1 MNCIFTLSDLNT
13 SLENLGNVLFE
24 RLSQFSESI
33 NEPQETKINILK
45 EISKIGDSQQIDS
58 SKIDQAMSVFDPES
72 ENYVGVDSIFSNPD
86 GTIREEFPSIEEI
99 RNAMIAW
106 TIQPNPGQED
116 TSSAKLNNQE
126 KSSQIVVEDP
136 LGMAYGRALKAKIR
150 AQQHAN
156 SVGVHSILFNNNGII
171 NGTHELNNA
180 IQLQQEEL
188 LQNILK
194 YIASKVSNFEYSD
207 TRMYENGQYTG
218 IIEKLQEKYGNLFK
232 FDFNELNALYNNNE
246 LNTLDAYSSWV
257 ILNNFDT
264 ILKETF
270 GKAISIDGNKTKY
283 YIGKYSVAGGSN
295 VYTTWRTNEE
305 IDLSKE
311 INNITQAIITS
322 LPYYTA
328 DSAVPTSKN
337 LKFNE
342 FIYIISKIKELPL
355 HAKQDVDI
363 SGILNYLSKETQNI
377 IKYPVEALLEKNP
390 KTYLSYIIQ
399 AMQDEM
405 FNTFNENIQSL
416 LQGKTIEELNTIYNK
431 KDKNEED
438 YKVLNAMLEILSNTN
453 FQKKYFSK
461 EIQNLLKE
469 KSLFDLINLLRDNPQ
484 KYLPA
489 IIEILN
495 NKIIFTKVKE
505 SVEEKY
511 FASLDR
517 DLINTIYQGIFNGN
531 NPESLLSI
539 QGLRKGFLGT
549 NYYAF
554 ITQTIDSMY
563 KSNFLQYF
571 RDPEGQ
577 IYVRPMYDQS
587 LYNIEQTIRT
597 SINNFNST
605 LIKTNVQHINET
617 YNPTDNS
624 DKQFNLLNTNFLGT
638 FTLNLDGNEY
648 ECSVVSKQ
656 LQNGG
661 VHKMFKVNSK
671 GNPVTDQ
678 NILNMINELIK
689 NNLSLPDTVT
699 YTINDFYKGSLT
711 VSVNLINGTVTYSV
725 NGQDYSFQDKKDYD
739 SLSGVI
745 QDILKQNF
753 DINPDYLEAYL
764 NRISESVYIDRYG
777 LATGALMT
785 LVSRVIA
792 NQYIQEK
799 YIKNSQIVGIEG
811 TDGRL
816 RIDSTLNKR
825 KKLKSI
831 YKGTLYTVTLNSSTG
846 EINFLGSSD
855 TPIIKNLAE
864 ANAQITGRL
873 TSSQIL
879 DGENN
884 ALASSTLSRLV
895 NSLPYQVV
903 KQALAENS
911 AAKNFL
917 LWNPGVYKGVSQ
929 LKELKDNKNNSSKS
943 HISFSNKEMENSL
956 IFIDFV
962 SGLTNVE
969 STKTPLSGGIV
980 AFYPS
985 ENSDK
990 TFAGRLMIDLNAVK
1004 INGTDLFTLIRQD
1017 LNNINLIYPIIREQ
1031 LGNFYNKALENINKE
1046 WKRVQDLCD
1055 EYIINYNNE
1064 ALKYGLPTIIR
1075 KDIKYGDW
1083 STIKQLVEIERSR
1096 SGNENLTELD
1106 FVRNLVTKHNNENP
1120 FDIITLRDQ
1129 IHYVADKKTGELQVN
1144 NSLIANIE
1152 RFRSDKAFKDFMDS
1166 QDLQLLKT
1174 LLKDRLNPDA
1184 TPEIVSL
1191 VGKEWIDPY
1200 TNKVILGKTIDGKI
1214 IKHVEQLQT
1223 IQDIVLNPL
1232 IKAYNGLNYLFTQE
1246 YMNSSV
1252 GAYYAH
1258 PNKKHTVILPEIMSL
1273 EQQYAIQMNDEA
1285 ARKLAQDKRNVDFTA
1300 AMHAF
1305 QKGLIQGIPD
1315 EINVAIIP
1323 NSNDEYETIIGEK
1336 YKMDADD
1343 GACYTN
1349 PFYQILQNNSLCG
1362 ARVGLIKKTFTHY
1375 YDEQTGT
1382 AGIFKD
1388 AEFPLTNEWIR
1399 RSLRY
1404 QNLMRNMTD
1413 RVWRNEDGSLAEVDI
1428 LRDFKGNLI
1437 EFINPNCTRQ
1447 GQLFY
1452 RDSTTGKY
1460 YAFWIRNGQTPNS
1473 YIRTVQEVD
1482 ENGVAI
1488 GEMEDQPEIIVD
1500 TNFKLWNLLG
1510 GAYSMA
1516 IKPGSNKLTYDE
1528 SSINMVVKIMNNTHS
1543 LNDGRTV
1550 PDVIRTQEDV
1560 WQPLKHSDIHLM
1572 PTVGAVKMGIANVN
1586 TKEAYEKANPEGVN
1600 FFRIKT
1606 DQMGVQLDKEHH
1618 ADGEDLSIMTQVL
1631 SACAS
1636 RGYTPEQT
1644 RNLYNAL
1651 ASLARAGIKPYL
1663 KKFEEFFEISSRKGA
1678 TSEELKK
1685 AKQNFENVLL
1695 NTLVKALATS
1705 KNNSAT
1711 LSIVTSELIQAAKEG
1726 KNIQFAKLKVP
1737 LSDPSVMRKLHSIIS
1752 VALTSA
1758 AIKIKIDG
1766 SLNMLC
1772 PSNEIIKV
1780 YGEKLGNQYLNTSE
1794 IEQAQIIADADPNS
1808 ELINDISRIKLGRHY
1823 KVVEKGGD
1831 PNYPKI
1837 LFIKFPEDYYQL
1849 KRDLQKYES
1858 IKEQFAPMTW
1868 YTPKQHTM
1876 IEPSIIRNE
1885 INNTVGIKRKIQ
1897 KLKELTGLDIENFAS
1912 KNLLFEYISKNLPK
1926 LSKDSIKQELYGD
1939 KNVSD
1944 KELGRFTD
1952 IFKGGKLTITQAAE
1966 SIEGELLGTSL
1977 ETNTQTIRNAIIQL
1991 LQEATTSNDVYY
2003 YSEYDKLEQ
2012 ALQEYENYY
2021 DQEEQEI
2028 ISSNIPHYFE
2038 GGRELGAYNLT
2049 FSGRVSSLNESVII
2063 ITGNPSTTAREALE
2077 IRGID
2082 ALRHPDANGMHF
2094 GNPFTH
2100 LESEVKAGRASVLTK
2115 NVRQAVEYFEQWLKG
2130 EAFQDIEPERRQWII
2145 NQINSGVLAGKPIVY
2160 YTNTIKD
2167 SDGFHVY
2174 NPKTFP
2180 NHAHILQKY
2189 INQKAKELNSGT
2201 LFDSSQEIVKG
2212 FNLYDL
2218 KSVKKLHDLKLI
2230 IANLKNLYKKSS
2242 LTEENLKQIELNQNR
2257 FKGITNLDINSSN
2270 LESLAKIEINKALQK
2285 LQSDLNILHR
2295 KQGQIETIDGFVTIN
2310 PTSVQIE
2317 PYEIVMPKIFATIFG
2332 LTTEDNVDEISKD
2345 KDFFLK
2351 RLISHLNT
2359 IPKTVNGNLLFTL
2372 ALQKINGNHTYLLNS
2387 NDAVRSNN
2395 FKPKEIQKIRE
2406 NGKLFRVLDNKKLY
2420 EIGENDQIWE
2430 YIDQDGNSAEVIVT
2444 DDINS
2449 YLDRID
2455 FVTLN
2460 INTENSSELIKTI
2473 VEKLRQSTNSSIQ
2486 DYIEMVDYLMKTRE
2500 GELLEYAIDDI
2511 QSISLNTLSD
2521 HPLEEHFRKLGKQMH
2536 ASFLK
2541 SLEVVAAR
2549 IPAQS
2554 MQSFMPMKIVGFEES
2569 DINTA
2574 YVSTT
2579 QMLFQGSDYDIDAV
2593 SLASYAF
2600 NKSGRY
2606 IMHSP
2611 LANIESLETLK
2622 ASQNIP
2628 FPTGETL
2635 EVLKISETENIPYL
2649 FPSGKIFEGD
2659 QTRETF
2665 DYSTLIKRINNI
2677 KLRKARDLYNTLLK
2691 KKIEYNKQ
2699 LESLRKGLIS
2709 QEEFNELEN
2718 SGKIISEERFA
2729 KFVENGNR
2737 LLNEDLSELD
2747 YNELLKQG
2755 FAITEEQYQKESS
2768 KPFYVVSG
2776 GKVKVDNDTVESIDN
2791 LIKFIEQCNKLGY
2804 IPASIDSS
2812 MSLIVNEIVNH
2823 INRHNTY
2830 INNRNVEDF
2839 SKNYIVTSMYDIG
2852 ISPAN
2857 LIESQAALDS
2867 ITEPLKEA
2875 ASVTLKAIEQQS
2887 EHPVNFTTNIHGLVQ
2902 NMDGKKGVGI
2912 CAVGL
2917 KGFFAATARYN
2928 DVLNDGTPE
2937 EVARLRSNVEIA
2949 RKKFHM
2955 LANAYTTNEVNQ
2967 AILGSIITALDQTND
2982 AALVLSALLSLA
2994 TDNAKE
3000 LALSKLN
3007 AANMLGM
3014 YIYGIAIGMDFRD
3027 ISKIIASKTGI
3038 IIDSYIRED
3047 AILQERGMSMENI
3060 FDYVE
3065 LGPVFKNTKQI
3076 DKKELRD
3083 TINYKYETV
3092 LNQVVLRRLAWEGQI
3107 IKSKDEVKQYAL
3119 HEAINYL
3126 ESQKISPPSDPTQD
3140 GYEAIIE
3147 YNRNIEKAE
3156 QYIKDIYI
3164 IKNDKTIIGGNVILY
3179 NESSGQDNKV
3189 ALSQSIYGNLKKLY
3203 WGGEE
3208 MRRLGRML
3216 HINQGNET
3224 SYSKALNYIE
3234 DIESAMADRQYL
3246 IYKEKCRELKATGKD
3261 RPTDF
3266 SSNYK
3271 INLHKFLFNENYR
3284 EGVIDLY
3291 GGIINEKLFN
3301 NSDYRIPFEK
3311 IWPRDNEH
3319 GETIEAY
3326 YKRINS
3332 YVKISPS
3339 KVFINIFDVLQVPH
3353 YMEYIKSADMLDQY
3367 MTNSAKY
3374 RGIKDLGSIA
3384 IKEIGVHSSK
3394 DKENIYKKTE
3404 QFIDELI
3411 RDRFFYSLGLI
3422 YTVPKGA
3429 EYFVVIDGILKRVT
3443 SDGNARI
3450 RLGTIEGNASFKL
3463 LMEDII
3469 IPDLQK
3475 MAKQSRHDLYENKFI
3490 LSLSPTLFKAN
3501 PEHSVTICR
3510 APNIN
3515 MSPRS
3520 DSDSALFEDIRHD
3533 FNNLRTISYMYPL
3546 GNINVDLIE
3555 LFYYYNQI
3563 AFGGKVGENTL
3574 TNIFTDVLDYKNI
3587 KNFRDFESEID
3598 KNGNFKLSD
3607 KEKGIEGTIT
3617 LDTLIRRTAPIS
3629 NKYSS
3634 NFNYFY
3640 QINPDSGE
3648 LEFNERN
3655 KYRNQVVDGE
3665 EFKGEKFIGTPV
3677 DYVNDIQFRNYVN
3690 KSSDSDRKAINYKYK
3705 DGRQV
3710 RIIIEKGVLSK
3721 LIVDGIEVHLSSED
3735 INYFKTLPQIVKL
3748 TSKGLQLDDDRN
3760 SILSKVDEIISCKI

>member
-1 MNCIFTLSDLNT
+1 MACKFDINDLQT
-13 SLENLGNVLFE
+13 SLGNLEEDVMNRLPHLADLGLDNETIKKEVL
-24 RLSQFSESI
+24 R
-33 NEPQETKINILK
+33 
-45 EISKIGDSQQIDS
+45 EISEISDDHQIDS
-58 SKIDQAMSVFDPES
+58 SSVDLAIEVFNNGIAD
-72 ENYVGVDSIFSNPD
+72 YF
-86 GTIREEFPSIEEI
+86 EEFPSKEEV
-99 RNAMIAW
+99 RNAMLAW
-106 TIQPNPGQED
+106 TIKPNPEQED
-116 TSSAKLNNQE
+116 TSSEKLNN
-126 KSSQIVVEDP
+126 KKRSSQLIVEDP
-136 LGMAYGRALKAKIR
+136 LSVAYGRALKAKLR

-171 NGTHELNNA
+171 DGTYELNHA
-180 IQLQQEEL
+180 VQLQQEEL
-188 LQNILK
+188 LQNILEYLK
-194 YIASKVSNFEYSD
+194 SNVQDFEYSD
-207 TRMYENGQYTG
+207 ARMYENGQYTG
-218 IIEKLQEKYGNLFK
+218 IIEKLQEKYSSLFK
-232 FDFNELNALYNNNE
+232 FDFNELNALYNNNN
-246 LNTLDAYSSWV
+246 LNTLDAYSSWI

-264 ILKETF
+264 ILKQTF

-328 DSAVPTSKN
+328 DSSISTSKN

-355 HAKQDVDI
+355 HAKQNVDI
-363 SGILNYLSKETQNI
+363 SEVLNYLSEETQNVI
-377 IKYPVEALLEKNP
+377 GN
-390 KTYLSYIIQ
+390 KT
-399 AMQDEM
+399 
-405 FNTFNENIQSL
+405 
-416 LQGKTIEELNTIYNK
+416 
-431 KDKNEED
+431 
-438 YKVLNAMLEILSNTN
+438 
-453 FQKKYFSK
+453 
-461 EIQNLLKE
+461 
-469 KSLFDLINLLRDNPQ
+469 LFDLINLLRDNPQ

-495 NKIIFTKVKE
+495 NKNIFDKVKE
-505 SVEEKY
+505 NVDEKY

-517 DLINTIYQGIFNGN
+517 DLINTIYQGIFNRN

-539 QGLRKGFLGT
+539 QNLKKGFLGT

-571 RDPEGQ
+571 RNPDGE

-605 LIKTNVQHINET
+605 LIKQNPEHINET
-617 YNPTDNS
+617 YHPTDNA
-624 DKQFNLLNTNFLGT
+624 DKEFNLLRDTNFLGT
-638 FTLNLDGNEY
+638 FFLTLKSDNALDFDEEY
-648 ECSVVSKQ
+648 ECVVTQKSLEGGGTQKVFSVKK
-656 LQNGG
+656 GG
-661 VHKMFKVNSK
+661 NI
-671 GNPVTDQ
+671 VTDQ
-678 NILNMINELIK
+678 NILNKLNELIK

-699 YTINDFYKGSLT
+699 FTIDNFHEGPLT
-711 VSVNLINGTVTYSV
+711 VDVNLINGVVSYSV
-725 NGQDYSFQDKKDYD
+725 NGQSYSFQSKNDYD
-739 SLSGVI
+739 SLSEVI

-764 NRISESVYIDRYG
+764 NRISENSYIDRYG
-777 LATGALMT
+777 PATGALMT
-785 LVSRVIA
+785 LVGRVIA

-799 YIKNSQIVGIEG
+799 YIKNSQLIGTEDFNGGFRIEH
-811 TDGRL
+811 
-816 RIDSTLNKR
+816 SFNKKR
-825 KKLKSI
+825 KVQNI
-831 YKGTLYTVTLNSSTG
+831 YKGTLYNVTLNNSTG
-846 EINFLGSSD
+846 EINFLGNSD
-855 TPIIKNLAE
+855 TPIVKNLAE
-864 ANAQITGRL
+864 ANAQVTGRL

-879 DGENN
+879 DGEGN
-884 ALASSTLSRLV
+884 ALASSSLSRLV

-917 LWNPGVYKGVSQ
+917 LWSPGVYKGVSQ
-929 LKELKDNKNNSSKS
+929 LKELKDNKNNTSKN
-943 HISFSNKEMENSL
+943 HITFSNKEMENSL
-956 IFIDFV
+956 VFIDFV
-962 SGLTNVE
+962 SGLTSVDT
-969 STKTPLSGGIV
+969 TKTPLSNGIV

-990 TFAGRLMIDLNAVK
+990 TFAGRLMIDLKAVK
-1004 INGTDLFTLIRQD
+1004 IDGKDLFTLIKENPSNID
-1017 LNNINLIYPIIREQ
+1017 LVYPVIRKQ
-1031 LGNFYNKALENINKE
+1031 LGDFYNTALENINKE

-1064 ALKYGLPTIIR
+1064 ALEKGLPTIIR
-1075 KDIKYGDW
+1075 KNIKYGDW
-1083 STIKQLVEIERSR
+1083 STIKQLVKIERER
-1096 SGNENLTELD
+1096 TGNENLTELD

-1129 IHYVADKKTGELQVN
+1129 VHYVASKEGELQVN
-1144 NSLIANIE
+1144 NSFIANIE
-1152 RFRSDKAFKDFMDS
+1152 RFSSDKKFKDFMNS
-1166 QDLQLLKT
+1166 QDLQLLRT
-1174 LLKDRLNPDA
+1174 LLKDRLNPNA
-1184 TPEIVSL
+1184 SSEVISL
-1191 VGKEWIDPY
+1191 IGKDWIDPY
-1200 TNKVILGKTIDGKI
+1200 TNKIILGKTLDGKI
-1214 IKHVEQLQT
+1214 IKHVEQLQGNPS
-1223 IQDIVLNPL
+1223 IILNPL

-1258 PNKKHTVILPEIMSL
+1258 PNKKHTVILPEIMSP

-1305 QKGLIQGIPD
+1305 QKGLIQGIPN

-1323 NSNDEYETIIGEK
+1323 NTNDEYETIIGEI

-1343 GACYTN
+1343 GACYSN
-1349 PFYQILQNNSLCG
+1349 PFYQVLQNNSLGG

-1404 QNLMRNMTD
+1404 QNMMRNMTD

-1452 RDSTTGKY
+1452 RDSTDGKY
-1460 YAFWIRNGQTPNS
+1460 YAFWIKNGQTPNS

-1482 ENGVAI
+1482 ENGMAV
-1488 GEMEDQPEIIVD
+1488 GEMIDQPEVVVD

-1528 SSINMVVKIMNNTHS
+1528 SSINMVVKIMNNTRS

-1550 PDVIRTQEDV
+1550 PDVIRTQDDV
-1560 WQPLKHSDIHLM
+1560 WQPLKHADIHLM
-1572 PTVGAVKMGIANVN
+1572 PTVGAVKMGIANIN

-1663 KKFEEFFEISSRKGA
+1663 KEFENFFKASFKKGA
-1678 TSEELKK
+1678 TPEELRK

-1711 LSIVTSELIQAAKEG
+1711 LSIVTAELIQAAKEG
-1726 KNIQFAKLKVP
+1726 KDIQFAKLKVP
-1737 LSDPSVMRKLHSIIS
+1737 LSDPSVMRKLHSTIS

-1758 AIKIKIDG
+1758 AIRIKIDG

-1780 YGEKLGNQYLNTSE
+1780 YGDKLGNQFLNNRE
-1794 IEQAQIIADADPNS
+1794 IEAAQAIADADPNS

-1823 KVVEKGGD
+1823 KVVEKGGN
-1831 PNYPKI
+1831 PNEPKL
-1837 LFIKFPEDYYQL
+1837 LFIKHPEDYYQL
-1849 KRDLQKYES
+1849 KRDLYKYQS

-1868 YTPKQHTM
+1868 YSPKEHTM
-1876 IEPSIIRNE
+1876 VNPSIIKNE
-1885 INNTVGIKRKIQ
+1885 IDNTVGIKRKLQ
-1897 KLKELTGLDIENFAS
+1897 KAYELGLNIDENFEPQ
-1912 KNLLFEYISKNLPK
+1912 NLVEYISKNLPK
-1926 LSKDSIKQELYGD
+1926 LSRASIKEELGYGD
-1939 KNVSD
+1939 K
-1944 KELGRFTD
+1944 ELNKLVD
-1952 IFKGGKLTITQAAE
+1952 IVKGGKLTIIQAAE
-1966 SIEGELLGTSL
+1966 SIAGELLGTPFESDVQ
-1977 ETNTQTIRNAIIQL
+1977 EIRNTIIDL
-1991 LQEATTSNDVYY
+1991 LQSASTSNDIYNLIEY
-2003 YSEYDKLEQ
+2003 NRIQQALSNYEYD
-2012 ALQEYENYY
+2012 Y

-2028 ISSNIPHYFE
+2028 ANSNTPHYFE

-2049 FSGRVSSLNESVII
+2049 FSGKISASNESPII
-2063 ITGNPSTTAREALE
+2063 ITGSPATTAQKAKELQ
-2077 IRGID
+2077 GID

-2100 LESEVKAGRASVLTK
+2100 LESEVRSGRASILTK
-2115 NVRQAVEYFEQWLKG
+2115 NVQEAVQNFEQWLRG
-2130 EAFQDIEPERRQWII
+2130 EAFQDIEPERRQWILD
-2145 NQINSGVLAGKPIVY
+2145 QINSGVLAGRPIVY

-2167 SDGFHVY
+2167 DDGFHVY
-2174 NPKTFP
+2174 NPETFP

-2189 INQKAKELNSGT
+2189 INQKAKELNAGT
-2201 LFDSSQEIVKG
+2201 LFDSSQEIIKG

-2218 KSVKKLHDLKLI
+2218 KSVKKLHDLK
-2230 IANLKNLYKKSS
+2230 KNGASK
-2242 LTEENLKQIELNQNR
+2242 TEI
-2257 FKGITNLDINSSN
+2257 D
-2270 LESLAKIEINKALQK
+2270 KALQE

-2295 KQGQIETIDGFVTIN
+2295 RQGQIETVDGIVTIN
-2310 PTSVQIE
+2310 PTSVYIE
-2317 PYEIVMPKIFATIFG
+2317 PYEIVMPKIFATVFG
-2332 LTTEDNVDEISKD
+2332 LTTEDNVDEIVKD
-2345 KDFFLK
+2345 KDFFLN

-2359 IPKTVNGNLLFTL
+2359 IPRRVNGNLTYTL
-2372 ALQKINGNHTYLLNS
+2372 ALQKINGNHTYILNS
-2387 NDAVRSNN
+2387 NDAVRSDN

-2406 NGKLFRVLDNKKLY
+2406 NDKLYRVIDGKKLY
-2420 EIGENDQIWE
+2420 ELGENDQVWE
-2430 YIDQDGNSAEVIVT
+2430 YIDQDGNATEVIIT
-2444 DDINS
+2444 DDVNS
-2449 YLDRID
+2449 YLDRVDYI
-2455 FVTLN
+2455 TLN
-2460 INTENSSELIKTI
+2460 INTENSPE
-2473 VEKLRQSTNSSIQ
+2473 SIQ
-2486 DYIEMVDYLMKTRE
+2486 AIIEDLKQSDNESVKDYIEMFDHLMKTRE
-2500 GELLEYAIDDI
+2500 GILPQYAVEDI
-2511 QSISLNTLSD
+2511 QDISLNTLND
-2521 HPLEEHFRKLGKQMH
+2521 HPLEDFFRKLGRQIH

-2549 IPAQS
+2549 VPAQS

-2600 NKSGRY
+2600 DRSGRY

-2611 LANIESLETLK
+2611 LANIESLEALK
-2622 ASQNIP
+2622 ASQDIP

-2635 EVLKISETENIPYL
+2635 EIRSNELFNSYYDYNNIV
-2649 FPSGKIFEGD
+2649 
-2659 QTRETF
+2659 
-2665 DYSTLIKRINNI
+2665 KRISN
-2677 KLRKARDLYNTLLK
+2677 KHLKKARDLYNEILK
-2691 KKIEYNKQ
+2691 LKIEQGRDFDQEKLNK
-2699 LESLRKGLIS
+2699 LI
-2709 QEEFNELEN
+2709 Q
-2718 SGKIISEERFA
+2718 
-2729 KFVENGNR
+2729 NGDR

-2747 YNELLKQG
+2747 YNNLLQEG
-2755 FAITEEQYQKESS
+2755 FVITEEQYQKESA
-2768 KPFYVVSG
+2768 KPFYAASG
-2776 GKVKVDNDTVESIDN
+2776 GRIKVDNDTVESINN
-2791 LIKFIEQCNKLGY
+2791 LTKFIEQCNKLGY
-2804 IPASIDSS
+2804 IPSPKDSS
-2812 MSLIVNEIVNH
+2812 MSLIVNEITNH
-2823 INRHNTY
+2823 INRHNNY
-2830 INNRNVEDF
+2830 INNRNVEEF
-2839 SKNYIVTSMYDIG
+2839 SKNYIVTSMYNIG

-2867 ITEPLKEA
+2867 ITGPLKEA
-2875 ASVTLKAIEQQS
+2875 AESTLKAMEEQS

-2928 DVLNDGTPE
+2928 EVLNNGTPE
-2937 EVARLRSNVEIA
+2937 EVERLRSDVEIA
-2949 RKKFHM
+2949 RKRFHI

-2967 AILGSIITALDQTND
+2967 AILGAIITQLNQTND
-2982 AALVLSALLSLA
+2982 AALTLSALLSLA

-3014 YIYGIAIGMDFRD
+3014 YIYGISIGMDFRN
-3027 ISKIIASKTGI
+3027 ISKIIASKTGM

-3047 AILQERGMSMENI
+3047 AILQERGMSIENI
-3060 FDYVE
+3060 LDYIE
-3065 LGPVFKNTKQI
+3065 LGPKFENTKYVENNEI
-3076 DKKELRD
+3076 RNR
-3083 TINYKYETV
+3083 INNKYETI
-3092 LNQVVLRRLAWEGQI
+3092 LNQVVLRKLAWDGHI
-3107 IKSKDEVKQYAL
+3107 IQSDGTPKEYAL
-3119 HEAINYL
+3119 HEAIQYL
-3126 ESQKISPPSDPTQD
+3126 EKQKMTPPSESTQD
-3140 GYEAIIE
+3140 GYDAIIE
-3147 YNRNIEKAE
+3147 YNNNIEKAE
-3156 QYIKDIYI
+3156 QYLKDIYT
-3164 IKNDKTIIGGNVILY
+3164 IKNDKTEIDGIIVGY
-3179 NESSGQDNKV
+3179 NGSLN
-3189 ALSQSIYGNLKKLY
+3189 QSIYGDFKKLY
-3203 WGGEE
+3203 HGGEE

-3246 IYKEKCRELKATGKD
+3246 IYREKCRELKATGKD
-3261 RPTDF
+3261 RPDDY

-3271 INLHKFLFNENYR
+3271 INLHNFLFNKNYR

-3291 GGIINEKLFN
+3291 GGKVNRKLFDDF
-3301 NSDYRIPFEK
+3301 SYRAPFEK
-3311 IWPRDNEH
+3311 IWPRDTEH
-3319 GETIEAY
+3319 GETLEDY
-3326 YKRINS
+3326 YDRINS
-3332 YVKISPS
+3332 NIKISPS

-3367 MTNSAKY
+3367 MSNSVKY
-3374 RGIKDLGSIA
+3374 RGIKELGNIA
-3384 IKEIGVHSSK
+3384 IKEIGIHSSK
-3394 DKENIYKKTE
+3394 DKENVYKKTE
-3404 QFIDELI
+3404 QFVDELI
-3411 RDRFFYSLGLI
+3411 RDRFFYSLDLVYRVPYGVD
-3422 YTVPKGA
+3422 YFTV
-3429 EYFVVIDGILKRVT
+3429 DNGILRRDT
-3443 SDGNARI
+3443 SNGNALI

-3463 LMEDII
+3463 LMEDVI
-3469 IPDLQK
+3469 IPELQK
-3475 MAKQSRHDLYENKFI
+3475 MAKQSNHDLYENKFI
-3490 LSLSPTLFKAN
+3490 LSLNPTLFKAN
-3501 PEHSVTICR
+3501 PENSVTICR

-3520 DSDSALFEDIRHD
+3520 DSDSALFEEIRHD
-3533 FNNLRTISYMYPL
+3533 FNELRTTSYMYPL
-3546 GNINVDLIE
+3546 GNINADLIE
-3555 LFYYYNQI
+3555 LFYYYNLI
-3563 AFGGKVGENTL
+3563 AFGGRVGENTL
-3574 TNIFTDVLDYKNI
+3574 TNIFTDVLDYRNI
-3587 KNFRDFESEID
+3587 KNFRDFESEMD
-3598 KNGNFKLSD
+3598 KNGNFKISD

-3617 LDTLIRRTAPIS
+3617 LDTLIRRAAPKS

-3634 NFNYFY
+3634 KFNYFY
-3640 QINPDSGE
+3640 QDNSETGK

-3655 KYRNQVVDGE
+3655 RHRNERVDGE
-3665 EFKGEKFIGTPV
+3665 LIEGEKFIGSPV
-3677 DYVNDIQFRNYVN
+3677 DYINDELFRNYVN

-3705 DGRQV
+3705 NGKEVQ
-3710 RIIIEKGVLSK
+3710 ITIEKGILSK
-3721 LIVDGIEVHLSSED
+3721 LVVDGLEVQLSPED
-3735 INYFKTLPQIVKL
+3735 IDFFKNLEQIPIL
-3748 TSKGLQLDDDRN
+3748 TSKGIQLDDDRN